1 MQRSG
6 KRIVLMM
13 VLLLTLGASIES
25 TAALKSSAQPEVSL
39 LNGQLDMPGL
49 NRQRQLRIYLPPGY
63 ATSGKR
69 YPVLYMHDAQ
79 NLFDVS
85 TAYSAEWNVDETLN
99 ALAKSDQLEVIV
111 VGIDHGQDKRMTEL
125 NAWDNT
131 RFGKQEG
138 KLYIEFIVNVVKPVI
153 DQIYRT
159 KSDRMN
165 TAIMGSS
172 MGGLIT
178 HYAINHY
185 PDVFG
190 KAGIFSPSYWIAPEV
205 FELMK
210 STPAAK
216 DARLYLMSG
225 GREGGSISQA
235 QDTGRAYA
243 TILATGHDAGNIK
256 MKIVPDGEHN
266 EVLWSAEFG
275 PAMLWLFEKRQ

>member
-111 VGIDHGQDKRMTEL
+111 VGLHRPAGRVAYPADPAR
-125 NAWDNT
+125 
-131 RFGKQEG
+131 RV
-138 KLYIEFIVNVVKPVI
+138 KLEDQVLVRAPV
-153 DQIYRT
+153 
-159 KSDRMN
+159 DR
-165 TAIMGSS
+165 
-172 MGGLIT
+172 
-178 HYAINHY
+178 
-185 PDVFG
+185 
-190 KAGIFSPSYWIAPEV
+190 
-205 FELMK
+205 
-210 STPAAK
+210 
-216 DARLYLMSG
+216 RL
-225 GREGGSISQA
+225 
-235 QDTGRAYA
+235 
-243 TILATGHDAGNIK
+243 
-256 MKIVPDGEHN
+256 
-266 EVLWSAEFG
+266 
-275 PAMLWLFEKRQ
+275 